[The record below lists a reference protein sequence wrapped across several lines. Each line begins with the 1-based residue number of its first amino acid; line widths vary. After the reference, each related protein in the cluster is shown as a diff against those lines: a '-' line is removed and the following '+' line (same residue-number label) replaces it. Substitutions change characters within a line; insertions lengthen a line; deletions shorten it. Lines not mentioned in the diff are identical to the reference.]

1 MNNYIKI
8 ALPKG
13 RLAKQTLD
21 ILQQAG
27 YPIDVSLDTREL
39 VLTDEKNRF
48 IYMLVKPIDVL
59 TYVEE
64 GVCDVGVTGKDVI
77 DESNPDVY
85 ELVDMNIGVCKFSVA
100 GKSATKIYDKPVLKV
115 ATKYPNVA
123 TKYFKEKEQKISI
136 IKLNGSVELA
146 PIIGLSDVIV
156 DIVETGSTLRANDLE
171 VLEDLYRISARLI
184 SNKSSYRLRY
194 NEIVAMTERIKGVI
208 WC

>member
-208 WC
+208 